1 MEGCIF
7 WGRTIDTL
15 HACVDSL
22 QPWGEVSG
30 GGVRY
35 MAVRSVRILTPG
47 GRFPMQL
54 ASTYINLL
62 PPLAR
67 KIYILALG

>member
-1 MEGCIF
+1 
-7 WGRTIDTL
+7 
-15 HACVDSL
+15 VDSL
-22 QPWGEVSG
+22 QPRGEVSG
-30 GGVRY
+30 GEVRY
-35 MAVRSVRILTPG
+35 MAVRSVWILTPG

-67 KIYILALG
+67 KIYILALGSKHNSTFC